1 MSEDNGMAKDP
12 VCGMFVEERPDSIR
26 HTVDGKEYFFCSN
39 QCSNEFIEPEKELER
54 LPKTAFYSKAE
65 SIWK

>member
-1 MSEDNGMAKDP
+1 MAKDP

-39 QCSNEFIEPEKELER
+39 QCSNEFIEPEKELKEAKDSR
-54 LPKTAFYSKAE
+54 SSKH
-65 SIWK
+65 STDDSNNIP